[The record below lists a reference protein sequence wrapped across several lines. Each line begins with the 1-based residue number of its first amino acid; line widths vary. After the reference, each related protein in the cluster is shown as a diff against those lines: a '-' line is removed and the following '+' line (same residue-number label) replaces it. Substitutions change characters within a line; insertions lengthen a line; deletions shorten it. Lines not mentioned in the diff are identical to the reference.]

1 MIDEE
6 IKNQLCFLFQEP
18 IGDISSEDMQAVMPL
33 IRSLEDDDFR
43 SWYLSLATQYLTKLG
58 AIEEAMKLL
67 PEIQGY
73 YNRAEAIL
81 LLATKR
87 LDKGELYEAT
97 QLIQNIERITK
108 TLQIDDEISNWQKA
122 DVLMQTGDFY
132 GRTGNDNL
140 ALEDWIA
147 ADGFAQHDNTS
158 RMQYDLVKRLID
170 KRVSEQAKA
179 IALSIGAPAYREAA
193 IKLFEVNESQ
203 NDEG

>member
-1 MIDEE
+1 MTDEE
-6 IKNQLCFLFQEP
+6 IKNQLRFLFHEP
-18 IGDISSEDMQAVMPL
+18 LGDKSSEAVQATIPL

-43 SWYLSLATQYLTKLG
+43 SWYLSLATHYLTKLG

-87 LDKGELYEAT
+87 LDKGEVYEAT

-140 ALEDWIA
+140 AIEDLIA
-147 ADGFAQHDNTS
+147 ADGFAQHDDAS